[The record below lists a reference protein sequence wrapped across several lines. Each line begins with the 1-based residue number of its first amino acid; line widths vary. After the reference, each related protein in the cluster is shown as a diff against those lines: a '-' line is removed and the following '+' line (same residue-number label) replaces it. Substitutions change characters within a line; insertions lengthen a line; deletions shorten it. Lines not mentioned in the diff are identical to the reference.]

1 MEGIRWATSKSDELK
16 RSRGI
21 SFEEI
26 LAEELVANVN
36 HPARAHQNYLLFK
49 IKDYIWAVPYVADGD
64 GIFLKTLFPSRKYT
78 KLWKKGELT

>member
-1 MEGIRWATSKSDELK
+1 MEGTRWSPSKSEELK
-16 RSRGI
+16 RSRGV

-26 LAEELVANVN
+26 IEAKLVAIIS
-36 HPARAHQNYLLFK
+36 HPARANQNYLLFK
-49 IKDYIWAVPYVADGD
+49 IEDYIWVVPYVADGD